1 MCADHRD
8 RGGWYRDDEGG
19 GGKNP
24 FIAQS
29 GSKTCTLAPPCRRV
43 RVRPLNGCTV
53 FNLGRSDDTA
63 SCLLPDPARVHAANN
78 NIICFAPRS
87 RLAIPAPATHS
98 NAECSLLQELGGNE
112 EGLVAA
118 AQKLRG
124 NMYDDTHMKEI
135 LCRRL
140 NAKTG
145 FGCLK
150 VFP

>member
-1 MCADHRD
+1 MWDDHRD

-19 GGKNP
+19 GGKKP

-29 GSKTCTLAPPCRRV
+29 GSKTCTLARRV
-43 RVRPLNGCTV
+43 RRVRARPLNGCTV

-63 SCLLPDPARVHAANN
+63 SCLLPVPAPVHAANN

-87 RLAIPAPATHS
+87 RAAIPAPLTHS

-124 NMYDDTHMKEI
+124 NMCDDTHMGEV

-145 FGCLK
+145 FGWLK

>member
-1 MCADHRD
+1 MLADHVD

-29 GSKTCTLAPPCRRV
+29 GSKTCTLAPPCRCV

-63 SCLLPDPARVHAANN
+63 SCLLPVPAPVHAANN

-87 RLAIPAPATHS
+87 RAAIPAPATHS
-98 NAECSLLQELGGNE
+98 NAECSLLQECGGYE

-124 NMYDDTHMKEI
+124 NMYDDTHMV